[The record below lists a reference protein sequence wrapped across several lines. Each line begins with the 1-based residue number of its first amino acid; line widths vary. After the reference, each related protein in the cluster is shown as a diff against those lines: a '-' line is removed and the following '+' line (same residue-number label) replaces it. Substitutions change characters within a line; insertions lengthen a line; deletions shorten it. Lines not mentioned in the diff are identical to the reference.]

1 MRFVWRCLCVAREG
15 VCLARVSCPPLP
27 QCLCR
32 HLHTILLWLFCLAQA
47 VNAMT
52 NLVKSE
58 LEEEHTF
65 SAMYQK
71 GATKEA
77 VCVHVACMCVHGK
90 KFIEMCR

>member
-1 MRFVWRCLCVAREG
+1 
-15 VCLARVSCPPLP
+15 
-27 QCLCR
+27 
-32 HLHTILLWLFCLAQA
+32 LAQA